1 MSGTVCVIG
10 LGSMGYGAAVTL
22 LRAGVTVRG
31 VDVREEV
38 LDRFR
43 EEGGQ
48 PASTPGEGAA
58 GADAVLTFVVDAD
71 QTEEVLLGE
80 HGAAA
85 TMNAEAGVVIA
96 CATIAP
102 ARAERLA
109 ALLAERGCTMLD
121 APVSG
126 GAARAA
132 TGELTVMAS
141 GTEEAF
147 RRAGPCLDAIA
158 ARVYR
163 LGDQPGQGSRVK
175 MINQLLAGVHIAA
188 TAEAMA
194 LGIRAGVDPDTLYEV
209 ISNSAGSSWMFQNR
223 APHILAGDYTATSAV
238 DIFVKDLGIVLE
250 TGRSLTFPLPLA
262 ASAHQLFTTASARGL
277 GREDDSAVIKV
288 YAANTGIPLPGT
300 DA

>member
-22 LRAGVTVRG
+22 LRAGVAVRG
-31 VDVREEV
+31 VDVREDA
-38 LDRFR
+38 LASLRQ
-43 EEGGQ
+43 EGGE
-48 PASTPGEGAA
+48 PAATPAEGAS
-58 GADAVLTFVVDAD
+58 GADAVITFVVDAD

-80 HGAAA
+80 HGAAM
-85 TMNAEAGVVIA
+85 TMNTGSGVVIA
-96 CATIAP
+96 CATVAP

-109 ALLAERGCTMLD
+109 ARLAERGCTMLD

-126 GAARAA
+126 GATGAA

-141 GTEEAF
+141 GSAEAF
-147 RRAGPCLDAIA
+147 RRADPYLSVIA
-158 ARVYR
+158 AKVYH
-163 LGDQPGQGSRVK
+163 LGEEPGQGSRVK

-194 LGIRAGVDPDTLYEV
+194 LGIRAGIDPDTLYEV
-209 ISNSAGSSWMFQNR
+209 ISNSAGSSWMFRNR

-262 ASAHQLFTTASARGL
+262 ASAHQLFTMASAQGL

-288 YAANTGIPLPGT
+288 YAANTGIPLPGA
-300 DA
+300 DG

>member
-10 LGSMGYGAAVTL
+10 LGSMGFGAAVQL
-22 LRAGVTVRG
+22 LRAGMPVRG

-43 EEGGQ
+43 AEGGEACRI
-48 PASTPGEGAA
+48 PAEGAA
-58 GADAVLTFVVDAD
+58 GAGAVLTFVVDAD
-71 QTEEVLLGE
+71 QTEAVLLGE
-80 HGAAA
+80 DGAVT
-85 TMNAEAGVVIA
+85 TMNTASGVVIA
-96 CATIAP
+96 CATVSP
-102 ARAERLA
+102 ARAGQLASRLA
-109 ALLAERGCTMLD
+109 DRGCTVLD

-126 GAARAA
+126 GSARAA
-132 TGELTVMAS
+132 TGDLTVMAAGS
-141 GTEEAF
+141 AEAF
-147 RRAGPCLDAIA
+147 RRAGPYLDVIA

-163 LGDQPGQGSRVK
+163 LGDEPGQGSRMK

-194 LGIRAGVDPDTLYEV
+194 LGIRAGIDPDTLYEV

-262 ASAHQLFTTASARGL
+262 ASAHQLFTMAAAQGL

-288 YAANTGIPLPGT
+288 FAANTGIRLPGA
-300 DA
+300 DR

>member
-22 LRAGVTVRG
+22 LRAGASVRG

-43 EEGGQ
+43 QEGGE
-48 PASTPGEGAA
+48 PASTPAEGAS

-80 HGAAA
+80 HGAVE
-85 TMNAEAGVVIA
+85 TMNGASGVVIA
-96 CATIAP
+96 CATVAP
-102 ARAERLA
+102 ARAERLGA
-109 ALLAERGCTMLD
+109 RLAERGCTMLD

-126 GAARAA
+126 GSTRAA

-141 GTEEAF
+141 GSDEAF
-147 RRAGPCLDAIA
+147 RRAEPYLAVVA

-163 LGDQPGQGSRVK
+163 LGDQPGQGSRMK

-194 LGIRAGVDPDTLYEV
+194 LGIRAGIDPDTLYEV

-262 ASAHQLFTTASARGL
+262 ASAHQLFTMASARGL
-277 GREDDSAVIKV
+277 GRQDDSAVIKV
-288 YAANTGIPLPGT
+288 YADNTGISLPEADG
-300 DA
+300 